1 MKDHGDEGPELALE
15 RHHLDPQPTVGEE
28 HALLVAGSV
37 VKVPDPEI
45 SVVGFRTTDSHNHRG
60 WWWGLCWRC
69 AVGWVAVALLVVL
82 AWSLVERSSLQQDN
96 AQLATEY
103 AKTRTEYAKARAQLA
118 TEYAKTRTQLATIM
132 TLRRHK
138 WGTSLGASTCCADP
152 RITFDPLANSPK
164 IAVAPPLLIF
174 FLPIHRVGS
183 ATGTNT
189 CFQVLFYGALSP
201 VCVQSQSRLL
211 ETLQADAFV
220 YGWLGTGRA
229 DRSVPWPGGGNDTS
243 RANQTI
249 AGAFGSRLKGLRA
262 RLFDTTTR
270 AELEGEQGDAFA
282 ALQASAMLNQ
292 HLNDLGGV
300 LPMLGKFKS
309 IEGVNQLKR
318 HQELAQGWRYD
329 YVLLAR
335 QDWCPA
341 PDQTLAERIQM
352 MHNRTQI
359 APNGIYMTACSE
371 VIPEISGVMPHASLG
386 YIGIFPR
393 HDYWSSDNLALCGSS
408 EVADMFGTVYSQI
421 PGRCNPPNATNATIC
436 TSSVN
441 MEGPWFEVAATED
454 VKLGI
459 VTMFGGCVIRGC
471 NSTRGATWP
480 SCLPFLHPTLDFPNG
495 IRTNFEAEVGAT
507 CARLDPLRDTLHCR
521 QR

>member
-1 MKDHGDEGPELALE
+1 
-15 RHHLDPQPTVGEE
+15 
-28 HALLVAGSV
+28 
-37 VKVPDPEI
+37 
-45 SVVGFRTTDSHNHRG
+45 
-60 WWWGLCWRC
+60 
-69 AVGWVAVALLVVL
+69 
-82 AWSLVERSSLQQDN
+82 
-96 AQLATEY
+96 
-103 AKTRTEYAKARAQLA
+103 
-118 TEYAKTRTQLATIM
+118 
-132 TLRRHK
+132 
-138 WGTSLGASTCCADP
+138 
-152 RITFDPLANSPK
+152 
-164 IAVAPPLLIF
+164 
-174 FLPIHRVGS
+174 
-183 ATGTNT
+183 
-189 CFQVLFYGALSP
+189 
-201 VCVQSQSRLL
+201 
-211 ETLQADAFV
+211 
-220 YGWLGTGRA
+220 
-229 DRSVPWPGGGNDTS
+229 
-243 RANQTI
+243 
-249 AGAFGSRLKGLRA
+249 
-262 RLFDTTTR
+262 
-270 AELEGEQGDAFA
+270 
-282 ALQASAMLNQ
+282 MLNQ